1 MVLIWQCDKQKKN
14 YLGFI
19 VISSN
24 TRTIQK
30 FTFFGTAICAV
41 IYISRT
47 FFSNK
52 EVRLSEKATC
62 NIISPHPTIL
72 SGNTIS
78 ETAHKGQD

>member
-1 MVLIWQCDKQKKN
+1 MNRKKIIWDSLLLAVTLKLFKN
-14 YLGFI
+14 
-19 VISSN
+19 
-24 TRTIQK
+24 
-30 FTFFGTAICAV
+30 AICAV

-47 FFSNK
+47 FFSSK

-78 ETAHKGQD
+78 ETAYKGQD